1 MPGIFS
7 MLFGNNNQI
16 KMYNSDEFLTAIN
29 NDKDAIIIDV
39 RTKEEYQSVH
49 IPKAKLI
56 DIYSPNFVKEI
67 SKLNK
72 DKNYYVYCRSGARSM
87 NAATEM
93 VKLGFKN
100 INNLKGGIS
109 RWNGPTE

>member
-7 MLFGNNNQI
+7 MLFGKNDKI
-16 KMYNSDEFLTAIN
+16 KMCNSSELVTALQ
-29 NDKDAIIIDV
+29 NDKDAVLIDV

-72 DKNYYVYCRSGARSM
+72 EKNYYLYCRSGARSM

-93 VKLGFKN
+93 IKLGFN
-100 INNLKGGIS
+100 NVTNLKGGIMS
-109 RWNGPTE
+109 WDGPTE

>member
-7 MLFGNNNQI
+7 MLFGKNDKI
-16 KMYNSDEFLTAIN
+16 KMCNSSELVTALQ
-29 NDKDAIIIDV
+29 NDKDAVLIDV

-49 IPKAKLI
+49 ILKAKLI

-72 DKNYYVYCRSGARSM
+72 EKNYYLYCRSGARSM

-93 VKLGFKN
+93 IKLGFN
-100 INNLKGGIS
+100 NVTNLKGGIMS
-109 RWNGPTE
+109 WDGPTE